1 MRCLIFFFFNGS
13 QAWLRHAV
21 GDARY
26 SQGLSGVVEVGPVLP
41 APALGWLR
49 FVSPWVYFCS
59 CATSCLVLDAFRC
72 YQVAG
77 RSSPSANLLLLN
89 GNESRQQITEL
100 VGVVCKTRGLALSRS
115 LNASLMEPCLVLLSF
130 YPSYATLGSLAST

>member
-1 MRCLIFFFFNGS
+1 M
-13 QAWLRHAV
+13 
-21 GDARY
+21 
-26 SQGLSGVVEVGPVLP
+26 LP

-49 FVSPWVYFCS
+49 FVNPWVYFCS

-89 GNESRQQITEL
+89 GNEFRQQITEL
-100 VGVVCKTRGLALSRS
+100 VGVVCKTRGTSSQQISKCKPDGTVSGFA
-115 LNASLMEPCLVLLSF
+115 VILSF
-130 YPSYATLGSLAST
+130 TRNAWLTCQHLIMTVFNE